1 MEARTVR
8 PLTRPGSADGGPART
23 GPRGL
28 TGWQDVCRLN
38 EIRPGR
44 GRPLVFNGTDIALF
58 RDGETV
64 YALGG
69 TCPHRGGPLGNGT
82 VVDGKA
88 VCPLHLRDFDLQT
101 GISPYDPA
109 DRVPTYRCRVVDDMV
124 QLDADSVPAGPGRPD
139 SYLGKWARR
148 GADDRGMR
156 QVHHLAAGGSPQI
169 EGGSSQRGDAS
180 GQRFPGYDDL
190 AFKPAQLARP
200 PLASNDVVETATVI
214 GSRAD
219 RPLRLAIP
227 LLVSHLSYG
236 AISIEAKVALARGA
250 REVGTAIGSGDGGV
264 HGRERDAADKYIV
277 QLTPAFPSPGRG
289 QDEVNEA
296 DAIEIKIGE
305 GGRPGIG
312 GHLAGFNVTTEVSLH
327 RDVPFGADVNTP
339 AHFVELPSLR
349 DLKRR
354 IDDLRERGGG
364 VPIGVKIAAGDI
376 EADLAAALEIGADY
390 ITLDGFGAGSGAS
403 PVHIKDHVGIPSVP
417 AIFRARRWLER
428 NGVDDVQL
436 IASGGFRTP
445 DEMAKALA
453 LGADA
458 VAVGTAAL
466 LAIGCQQYRA
476 CHRGT
481 CPVGIATQEAELRLR
496 LNPDISG
503 HRLATFLRAATAIIG
518 DYCRVAGRRSVADLR
533 RTDLVALTPEVAT
546 VTDLPYLG

>member
-1 MEARTVR
+1 MPAH
-8 PLTRPGSADGGPART
+8 LTTAPART
-23 GPRGL
+23 GPRDL

-44 GRPLVFNGTDIALF
+44 GRPLLFNGTEVALF
-58 RDGETV
+58 RDGDTV
-64 YALGG
+64 HALGG
-69 TCPHRGGPLGNGT
+69 LCPHRGGPLGNGT

-88 VCPLHLRDFDLQT
+88 VCPLHLRDFDLRT
-101 GISPYDPA
+101 GISPFDPA
-109 DRVPTYRCRVVDDMV
+109 DRVPTYRCRVVDGVV

-139 SYLGKWARR
+139 SYLGRWSRP
-148 GADDRGMR
+148 GANDRGMR
-156 QVHHLAAGGSPQI
+156 LVHHLAAGGAPHV
-169 EGGSSQRGDAS
+169 EGAGSQRGE
-180 GQRFPGYDDL
+180 QPGRRSPSYDDL

-200 PLASNDVVETATVI
+200 PLAANDVVETATVI
-214 GSRAD
+214 GSRAR
-219 RPLRLAIP
+219 RPLQLAIP

-277 QLTPAFPSPGRG
+277 QLTPGGTFG
-289 QDEVNEA
+289 DVDEA

-305 GGRPGIG
+305 GGRPGLG
-312 GHLAGFNVTTEVSLH
+312 GHLPGINVTTEVSLH
-327 RDVPFGADVNTP
+327 RDVPPGTDVNTP
-339 AHFVELPSLR
+339 AHFLELPSLG
-349 DLKRR
+349 DLRRR
-354 IDDLRERGGG
+354 IDDLRERSGG
-364 VPIGVKIAAGDI
+364 VPIGVKIAAGDVD
-376 EADLAAALEIGADY
+376 ADLAAAVEIGADY
-390 ITLDGFGAGSGAS
+390 VTLDGFGAASGAA
-403 PVHIKDHVGIPSVP
+403 PVHVKDHVGLPSVP
-417 AIFRARRWLER
+417 AIHRARRWLER
-428 NGVDDVQL
+428 NGVADVQL

-458 VAVGTAAL
+458 VAVGTSAL

-476 CHRGT
+476 CHQGT

-503 HRLATFLRAATAIIG
+503 HRLATFLRAATDIIA
-518 DYCRVAGRRSVADLR
+518 DYCRIAGRRAVGDLR
-533 RTDLVALTPEVAT
+533 RSDLLALTPDAAM